1 MSLTG
6 LSLRRPITTL
16 MVFTC
21 LGVIGA
27 IAIRLLPLE
36 MFPAIEFPGMMV
48 QLPYEGSSP
57 EEVERLITRPVEEV
71 LATMGDVREM
81 QSNSTQNGAFIF
93 MFFGWDSDP
102 AAKGVEA
109 RDKIDGIRSQL
120 PPDLRR
126 IFVRKFTTTDEPML
140 ILRISAE
147 RDLSDAYELLD
158 RNVKRR
164 LERLPGVGQVE
175 LDGVLPREINIELI
189 ADRVASHGVD
199 LNQLR
204 ERLAAANFSLSAGYI
219 SDSGTGR
226 RIRVT
231 PIGEFAALDEIR
243 ELPVGSG
250 TLRLRDIA
258 EVTYESPDMEYSR
271 LLDQQ
276 FALGIN
282 VFRESGTNLVD
293 VADRV
298 LEEVNVI
305 SALPEMQGIKLF
317 VMFSQAESVTA
328 SLQELALSGL
338 IGALMSFIVL
348 FVFLRQLS
356 TTLIVMLSV
365 PCAVLITL
373 GFMYFMGLTLNI
385 LSMMGLMLAVGM
397 LVDNSV
403 VVTESVYR
411 YKLKYPNHPG
421 KATLLGVREVA
432 LAVTAGTLT
441 TVIVFLPNIFGAQN
455 EITVFLA
462 HVAYAIT
469 IALLASLVIA
479 QTIIPMLTLRVPVPK
494 APAPDNWLARVTNT
508 YAKSLEW
515 ALRRSWLAFLVV
527 LGILFSTAIPLSQ
540 MKVNMFSDAEDDRIR
555 LMYHVE
561 GAYTLDKVRESVD
574 VIEEYLY
581 AHQEQFEFESVYT
594 FYESTRAESTLLL
607 NPERTQSN
615 EEIREAIR
623 AGLPLIPIGQPS
635 FDYNRGGTAENL
647 QVRILGDSSERL
659 FELSREVVRV
669 LSTVEGLTDVRSEAT
684 SGQQEVRV
692 TVDRDRALQY
702 GFTTQQVAQ
711 AIALG
716 MRGENLREFRGPEG
730 EIAVRLEF
738 QDADRQSVQQLAQL
752 PLVNN
757 RGERVTLGTLA
768 DFSVEAG
775 PRDINRRNRQTGI
788 AITANLL
795 DATVGEANE
804 RITAVMDQ
812 FAFPPGYSWTFGE
825 GFQRE
830 DETALAM
837 VLNMVLAV
845 FLIYFVMAALFE
857 SLLFPFSILTSILF
871 SFIGVFWF
879 FFLTGTEMSLM
890 GMIGLL
896 VLMGI
901 VVNNGIVLVD
911 HINNLR
917 REGLSREAAVIQ
929 GGRDRLRPIL
939 MTAATTI
946 LAMIPL
952 ALGQT
957 GIGGGGPPYFPMA
970 RAIIGGLAF
979 STVVSLVVV
988 PYVYVLLDTL
998 RLWAAGIGARA
1009 SAVSEARRLRRA
1021 EAKAAL

>member
-21 LGVIGA
+21 LGAIGA

-36 MFPAIEFPGMMV
+36 MFPAIDFPGMMI
-48 QLPYEGSSP
+48 QIPYEGSSP
-57 EEVERLITRPVEEV
+57 EEVEQLITRPVEEV
-71 LATMGDVREM
+71 LATMGDVRM
-81 QSNSTQNGAFIF
+81 MRSNSAQDGAFIF

-120 PPDLRR
+120 PPDVRR

-140 ILRISAE
+140 ILRISSE
-147 RDLSDAYELLD
+147 RDLSNAYELLE
-158 RNVKRR
+158 RNVQRR

-175 LDGVLPREINIELI
+175 LDGVLAREISIELL
-189 ADRVASHGVD
+189 ADRVAAHGVD
-199 LNQLR
+199 LNLLR
-204 ERLAAANFSLSAGYI
+204 DRLKAANFSLSAGYI
-219 SDSGTGR
+219 SDAGSGR
-226 RIRVT
+226 RIRVN
-231 PIGEFAALDEIR
+231 PVGEFRTIEEIR
-243 ELPVGSG
+243 ELPVGQGS
-250 TLRLRDIA
+250 LRLRDIA
-258 EVTYESPDMEYSR
+258 EVKYESPEMQYSR
-271 LLDQQ
+271 LLDRQ

-293 VADRV
+293 VAERV
-298 LEEVNVI
+298 LAEVEEI
-305 SALPEMQGIKLF
+305 SVLPEMQGIKLF
-317 VMFSQAESVTA
+317 VMFSQAQSVTA
-328 SLQELALSGL
+328 SLRDLALAGL
-338 IGALMSFIVL
+338 VGALMSFLVL

-356 TTLIVMLSV
+356 TTLVVMLSV

-385 LSMMGLMLAVGM
+385 LSMMGLMLAIGM

-403 VVTESVYR
+403 VITESIYR
-411 YKLKYPNHPG
+411 YKLKYPHQPG
-421 KATLLGVREVA
+421 KATLLGVKEVA

-479 QTIIPMLTLRVPVPK
+479 QTIIPMLTLRIRSPEPPK
-494 APAPDNWLARVTNT
+494 AGNWLARLTNA
-508 YAKSLEW
+508 YARVLAW
-515 ALRRSWLAFLVV
+515 ALRRRWLAFGAVMLILVSV
-527 LGILFSTAIPLSQ
+527 AVPITQ
-540 MKVNMFSDAEDDRIR
+540 MKVDMFGDAEDDRIR

-561 GAYTLDKVRESVD
+561 GSYSLEKVRESVD
-574 VIEEYLY
+574 VIEAYLY
-581 AHQEQFEFESVYT
+581 EHQDQFEIDSVYT
-594 FYESTRAESTLLL
+594 FYESNRAESTLLL
-607 NPERTQSN
+607 KKDREQSN
-615 EEIREAIR
+615 EVIREAIR
-623 AGLPLIPIGQPS
+623 AGLPQIPIGRPS
-635 FDYNRGGTAENL
+635 FEYNRSGTAENL
-647 QVRILGDSSERL
+647 QVRILGESSERL
-659 FELSREVVRV
+659 FELSHEVVRI
-669 LSTVEGLTDVRSEAT
+669 LSTIEGLTDVRSEAT
-684 SGQQEVRV
+684 AGQQEVRV

-711 AIALG
+711 AISLG

-730 EIAVRLEF
+730 EIAVRLGF
-738 QDADRQSVQQLAQL
+738 QDADRQTVQQLGQL
-752 PLVNN
+752 PLVNE
-757 RGERVTLGTLA
+757 RGERVTLATLA
-768 DFSVEAG
+768 DFSVVAG
-775 PRDINRRNRQTGI
+775 PRNISRLNRQTGI
-788 AITANLL
+788 AITANLVDL
-795 DATVGEANE
+795 TVGDANKQI
-804 RITAVMDQ
+804 RQVMDQ
-812 FAFPPGYSWTFGE
+812 FAFPPGYSWSFGE

-830 DETALAM
+830 DETMGAM
-837 VLNMVLAV
+837 ALNMLLAV
-845 FLIYFVMAALFE
+845 FLIFFVMAALFE

-879 FFLTGTEMSLM
+879 FFLTGTEMSMM

-901 VVNNGIVLVD
+901 VVNNGIVLID

-917 REGLSREAAVIQ
+917 ADGMPRDQAVVQ

-952 ALGQT
+952 AVGNAS
-957 GIGGGGPPYFPMA
+957 IGGGGPPYYPMA

-979 STVVSLVVV
+979 STIVSLVVV

-998 RLWAAGIGARA
+998 RVWASGVHAR
-1009 SAVSEARRLRRA
+1009 
-1021 EAKAAL
+1021 AKAASAKGTALPAQSI

>member
-21 LGVIGA
+21 LGAIGA

-36 MFPAIEFPGMMV
+36 MFPAIDFPGMMI
-48 QLPYEGSSP
+48 QIPYEGSSP

-71 LATMGDVREM
+71 LATMGDVRM
-81 QSNSTQNGAFIF
+81 MRSNSAQDGAFIF

-120 PPDLRR
+120 PPDVRR

-140 ILRISAE
+140 ILRISSE
-147 RDLSDAYELLD
+147 RDLSNAYELLE
-158 RNVKRR
+158 RNVQRR

-175 LDGVLPREINIELI
+175 LDGVLAREISIELI
-189 ADRVASHGVD
+189 ADRVAAHSID
-199 LNQLR
+199 LNVLR
-204 ERLAAANFSLSAGYI
+204 ERLKAANFSLSAGYI
-219 SDSGTGR
+219 SDAGSGR
-226 RIRVT
+226 RIRVN
-231 PIGEFAALDEIR
+231 PVGEFRTIEEIR
-243 ELPVGSG
+243 ELPVGQGS
-250 TLRLRDIA
+250 LRLRDIA
-258 EVTYESPDMEYSR
+258 EVKYEAPEMQYSR
-271 LLDQQ
+271 LLDRQ

-293 VADRV
+293 VAERV
-298 LEEVNVI
+298 LAEVEDI
-305 SALPEMQGIKLF
+305 SDLPEMQGIKLF
-317 VMFSQAESVTA
+317 VMFSQAQSVTA
-328 SLQELALSGL
+328 SLRDLALAGL
-338 IGALMSFIVL
+338 VGALMSFLVL

-356 TTLIVMLSV
+356 TTLVVMLSV

-385 LSMMGLMLAVGM
+385 LSMMGLMLAIGM

-403 VVTESVYR
+403 VITESIYR

-421 KATLLGVREVA
+421 KATLLGVKEVA

-479 QTIIPMLTLRVPVPK
+479 QTIIPMLTLRIGTPKPPK
-494 APAPDNWLARVTNT
+494 AGNWLARLTNR
-508 YAKSLEW
+508 YARVLEW
-515 ALRRSWLAFLVV
+515 ALRRRWLAFGAVMA
-527 LGILFSTAIPLSQ
+527 ILFSVVVPITQ
-540 MKVNMFSDAEDDRIR
+540 MKVDMFADAEDDRIR
-555 LMYHVE
+555 LMYHIE
-561 GAYTLDKVRESVD
+561 GNYTLEKVRESVD
-574 VIEEYLY
+574 VIEAYLY
-581 AHQEQFEFESVYT
+581 DNQEQFEIDSVYT
-594 FYESTRAESTLLL
+594 FYESNRAESTLLL
-607 NPERTQSN
+607 KKDREQSN
-615 EEIREAIR
+615 ERIREGIR
-623 AGLPLIPIGQPS
+623 AGMPQIPIGRPS
-635 FDYNRGGTAENL
+635 FEWNRGGTAENL
-647 QVRILGDSSERL
+647 QIRILGESSERL
-659 FELSREVVRV
+659 FDLSREVVRI
-669 LSTVEGLTDVRSEAT
+669 LSTIEGLADVRSEAT
-684 SGQQEVRV
+684 AGQQEVRV

-711 AIALG
+711 AISLG

-730 EIAVRLEF
+730 EIAVRLGF
-738 QDADRQSVQQLAQL
+738 QDADRQTVQQLGQL
-752 PLVNN
+752 PLVND
-757 RGERVTLGTLA
+757 RGERVALATLA
-768 DFSVEAG
+768 DFSVVAG
-775 PRDINRRNRQTGI
+775 PRNISRLNRQTGI
-788 AITANLL
+788 AITANLVDL
-795 DATVGEANE
+795 TVGDANKQI
-804 RITAVMDQ
+804 RQVMDQ
-812 FAFPPGYSWTFGE
+812 FAFPPGYSWSFGE

-830 DETALAM
+830 DETMGAM
-837 VLNMVLAV
+837 ALNMVLAI
-845 FLIYFVMAALFE
+845 FLIFFVMAALFE
-857 SLLFPFSILTSILF
+857 SLLFPFSIQTSILF

-879 FFLTGTEMSLM
+879 FFLTGTEMSMM

-901 VVNNGIVLVD
+901 VVNNGIVLID

-917 REGLSREAAVIQ
+917 ADGMPRDQAVVQ

-952 ALGQT
+952 AVGNAS
-957 GIGGGGPPYFPMA
+957 IGGGGPPYYPMA

-979 STVVSLVVV
+979 STIVSLVVV

-998 RLWAAGIGARA
+998 RVWASGVHAR
-1009 SAVSEARRLRRA
+1009 
-1021 EAKAAL
+1021 AKAAGAKRNALPAQSI